1 MNALLYLS
9 WTSARNR
16 FLGAFRRV
24 RSPRYAAALI
34 VGSLYIW
41 SFLFRSPNRGAT
53 ADFLLGRPSQTLIT
67 LLMVLTLAGAWVFG
81 ADVTALAFSQAE
93 VSMLF
98 PAPLSRRQLIG
109 LKLFRSQIA
118 VLINTLIWVFVL
130 RRGGNL
136 LPSPLR
142 ALSLWILFST
152 LNLHRLGAA
161 LVQAAWKQHGRIGA
175 RRNRY
180 SIAAFAFIG
189 LFIVAGLVVHRSSY
203 LGRGIGEFFS
213 GLSDVLSSQP
223 ATIGLYP
230 FHLIVAPTFAH
241 SIAEWRVA
249 VLPAIGM
256 FLLHVLWVMR
266 TDVAFEDAAI
276 EASAER
282 ARRIE
287 AFRGRRSFGTITGP
301 KAGRATLRL
310 AAKGHPALAIFWK
323 NMLCLQRTVQLRLFV
338 GPLAMAIAFGAAVAS
353 AGGDT
358 AGFVSVTSATF
369 ALMMVV
375 FGGRLIRNDLRH
387 DMLHL
392 PMLKSLPV
400 APSHV
405 VFAEVASAALPMAA
419 LQLVLVVIS
428 YFASLLA
435 SRQPIPASI
444 RLAVVVASPVAVLA
458 INGALITVQNG
469 MAVLFPAWV
478 RLGSGVSTGVEAL
491 GQNVLAMM
499 ANLVTLGIAL
509 IPPMIVAWTSV
520 LFLNASRG
528 LSLAF
533 VLVVASIVLAIET
546 YGAML
551 YLGRSLKRVEPLQTV

>member
-241 SIAEWRVA
+241 SIA
-249 VLPAIGM
+249 
-256 FLLHVLWVMR
+256 
-266 TDVAFEDAAI
+266 
-276 EASAER
+276 
-282 ARRIE
+282 
-287 AFRGRRSFGTITGP
+287 
-301 KAGRATLRL
+301 
-310 AAKGHPALAIFWK
+310 
-323 NMLCLQRTVQLRLFV
+323 
-338 GPLAMAIAFGAAVAS
+338 
-353 AGGDT
+353 
-358 AGFVSVTSATF
+358 
-369 ALMMVV
+369 
-375 FGGRLIRNDLRH
+375 
-387 DMLHL
+387 
-392 PMLKSLPV
+392 
-400 APSHV
+400 
-405 VFAEVASAALPMAA
+405 
-419 LQLVLVVIS
+419 
-428 YFASLLA
+428 
-435 SRQPIPASI
+435 
-444 RLAVVVASPVAVLA
+444 
-458 INGALITVQNG
+458 
-469 MAVLFPAWV
+469 
-478 RLGSGVSTGVEAL
+478 
-491 GQNVLAMM
+491 
-499 ANLVTLGIAL
+499 
-509 IPPMIVAWTSV
+509 
-520 LFLNASRG
+520 
-528 LSLAF
+528 
-533 VLVVASIVLAIET
+533 
-546 YGAML
+546 
-551 YLGRSLKRVEPLQTV
+551 

>member
-1 MNALLYLS
+1 
-9 WTSARNR
+9 
-16 FLGAFRRV
+16 
-24 RSPRYAAALI
+24 
-34 VGSLYIW
+34 
-41 SFLFRSPNRGAT
+41 
-53 ADFLLGRPSQTLIT
+53 
-67 LLMVLTLAGAWVFG
+67 
-81 ADVTALAFSQAE
+81 
-93 VSMLF
+93 
-98 PAPLSRRQLIG
+98 
-109 LKLFRSQIA
+109 
-118 VLINTLIWVFVL
+118 
-130 RRGGNL
+130 L

-189 LFIVAGLVVHRSSY
+189 LFIVAGLVVHRSMF
-203 LGRGIGEFFS
+203 LGRGIGDFFT
-213 GLSDVLSSQP
+213 GLSDVLASPP
-223 ATIGLYP
+223 ASYGLYP
-230 FHLIVAPTFAH
+230 FHLIVASTFAR
-241 SIAEWRVA
+241 SIAEWRWA
-249 VLPAIGM
+249 ILPAIGM
-256 FLLHVLWVMR
+256 LLLHCLWVLR
-266 TDVAFEDAAI
+266 TDAAFEDSAI

-287 AFRGRRSFGTITGP
+287 AFRGRRSYGTLVGP
-301 KAGRATLRL
+301 KAGRSTLRL
-310 AAKGHPALAIFWK
+310 AAKGHPALAILWK
-323 NMLCLQRTVQLRLFV
+323 NTLCLRRTVQFRLFV

-358 AGFVSVTSATF
+358 AGFISVTSATF
-369 ALMMVV
+369 ALMMIV
-375 FGGRLIRNDLRH
+375 FG

-400 APSHV
+400 ASSHI

-419 LQLVLVVIS
+419 LQFVLVVIS

-435 SRQPIPASI
+435 ARQPIPLSI
-444 RLAVVVASPVAVLA
+444 RLAIVGASPIAVLA

-509 IPPMIVAWTSV
+509 IPPMIIGWTSV

-528 LSLAF
+528 WSLAV
-533 VLVVASIVLAIET
+533 VLVIASVVLSVET
-546 YGAML
+546 YGAMRF
-551 YLGRSLKRVEPLQTV
+551 LGRALNRVEPLQAV

>member
-1 MNALLYLS
+1 
-9 WTSARNR
+9 
-16 FLGAFRRV
+16 
-24 RSPRYAAALI
+24 
-34 VGSLYIW
+34 
-41 SFLFRSPNRGAT
+41 
-53 ADFLLGRPSQTLIT
+53 
-67 LLMVLTLAGAWVFG
+67 
-81 ADVTALAFSQAE
+81 
-93 VSMLF
+93 
-98 PAPLSRRQLIG
+98 
-109 LKLFRSQIA
+109 
-118 VLINTLIWVFVL
+118 
-130 RRGGNL
+130 
-136 LPSPLR
+136 
-142 ALSLWILFST
+142 
-152 LNLHRLGAA
+152 
-161 LVQAAWKQHGRIGA
+161 
-175 RRNRY
+175 
-180 SIAAFAFIG
+180 
-189 LFIVAGLVVHRSSY
+189 
-203 LGRGIGEFFS
+203 
-213 GLSDVLSSQP
+213 
-223 ATIGLYP
+223 
-230 FHLIVAPTFAH
+230 
-241 SIAEWRVA
+241 
-249 VLPAIGM
+249 
-256 FLLHVLWVMR
+256 
-266 TDVAFEDAAI
+266 
-276 EASAER
+276 
-282 ARRIE
+282 
-287 AFRGRRSFGTITGP
+287 
-301 KAGRATLRL
+301 
-310 AAKGHPALAIFWK
+310 
-323 NMLCLQRTVQLRLFV
+323 VQLRLFV